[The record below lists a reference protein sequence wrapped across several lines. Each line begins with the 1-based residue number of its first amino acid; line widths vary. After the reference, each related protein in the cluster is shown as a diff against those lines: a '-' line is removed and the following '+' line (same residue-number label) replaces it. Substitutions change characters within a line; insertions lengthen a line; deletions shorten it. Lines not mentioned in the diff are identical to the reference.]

1 MWIPIDFVSHL
12 MHAHVHTWCKHY
24 SPKRF
29 YFWVLRTSGLE
40 SLPVVASATSV
51 GCAPY
56 NFRKEQLETLI
67 ILSVN

>member
-12 MHAHVHTWCKHY
+12 MQALFAYTLLLL
-24 SPKRF
+24 SF
-29 YFWVLRTSGLE
+29 ENLRLRKPPSRGF
-40 SLPVVASATSV
+40 ATSV